1 MPKQIT
7 GRATSVIILLFFVFT
22 FFDFDV
28 QTHRKTMAID
38 NALNEGYVAFIV
50 NESQSINPDDDES
63 AEECDG
69 SGFITHG
76 DGHRTPCPGCRAC
89 EKSSEQMEKR
99 SQEVQIQE
107 AIIEAKKEKKTKQM
121 LYFTA
126 TWCTPCNQF
135 KAQQL
140 SRIKENGS
148 WRVTEKKDAHI
159 RVIDIDKPENS
170 EIIDKYKQTRS
181 VPEFVLIINEKVD
194 SYKQGYQQAED
205 LVRWYNAG

>member
-50 NESQSINPDDDES
+50 NESQNIQPDDEDGQ
-63 AEECDG
+63 EECDG

-76 DGHRTPCPGCRAC
+76 DGHKTPCPGCRAC
-89 EKSSEQMEKR
+89 QKSSESTEEKA
-99 SQEVQIQE
+99 QEITTEEV
-107 AIIEAKKEKKTKQM
+107 IIEKEKKKKQL

-126 TWCTPCNQF
+126 TWCTPCTQF
-135 KAQQL
+135 KTQQL
-140 SRIKENGS
+140 SRIIANGS
-148 WRVTEKKDAHI
+148 WEVNEKEDAHI
-159 RVIDIDKPENS
+159 RVVDIDKPQNKS
-170 EIIDKYKQTRS
+170 IITKYKQTRS
-181 VPEFVLIINEKVD
+181 VPEFVLVVNEKVD
-194 SYKQGYQQAED
+194 SFKQGYQKAED
-205 LVRWYNAG
+205 IVGWYNAK